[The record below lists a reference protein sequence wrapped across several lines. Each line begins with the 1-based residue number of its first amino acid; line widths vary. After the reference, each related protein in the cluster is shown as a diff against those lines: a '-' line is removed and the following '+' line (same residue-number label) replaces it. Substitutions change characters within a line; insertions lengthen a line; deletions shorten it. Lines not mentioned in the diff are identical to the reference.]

1 MLLILLNKIRYKLL
15 LKWIKPEIL
24 PFKKLDNSIVL
35 GTGVSN
41 MTHVSNPR
49 NVILEENIFV
59 GHFNYIDGY
68 KKVKIGKGTQI
79 TNYVSILTHS
89 SHDSLRIDPMNLHH
103 FGLIEGEV
111 EIGEYTYIG
120 AHCVIMPGTKI
131 GKGCIVSA
139 FSYVSGCFPDY
150 SILRGQP
157 AQIIGNTKERDLK
170 LLELNPIAKSTYYEN
185 IHDEL

>member
-1 MLLILLNKIRYKLL
+1 MFLSLLNKIRFKLL
-15 LKWIKPEIL
+15 LRWIKPEML
-24 PFKKLDNSIVL
+24 PFKSIDNSIVL

-41 MTHVSNPR
+41 MTHISNPS
-49 NVILEENIFV
+49 NVILENNIFV

-89 SHDSLRIDPMNLHH
+89 SHDSLRIDPMNLND
-103 FGLIEGEV
+103 FGLLTGEV

-120 AHCVIMPGTKI
+120 AHCVIMPGTKL

-139 FSYVSGCFPDY
+139 YSYVSGVFPDY

-157 AQIIGNTKERDLK
+157 AKIIGNTKTRDI
-170 LLELNPIAKSTYYEN
+170 EFLNSNPEAKTAYYEK
-185 IHDEL
+185 EGL

>member
-1 MLLILLNKIRYKLL
+1 MFSEILGKIRYKLL

-24 PFKKLDNSIVL
+24 PLNAIYKTDVV

-41 MTHVSNPR
+41 MTHISNNS
-49 NVILEENIFV
+49 NVFIEEDVFI

-68 KKVKIGKGTQI
+68 KSVRIGKGSQI

-89 SHDSLRIDPMNLHH
+89 SHDALRIDPQGENHL
-103 FGLIEGEV
+103 GLVSGEV
-111 EIGEYTYIG
+111 EIGEYCYVG
-120 AHCVIMPGTKI
+120 AHTVIMPGTKL

-139 FSYVSGCFPDY
+139 FSYVSGEYPDY

-157 AQIIGNTKERDLK
+157 AKVIGNTKERDFKILADFPDAR
-170 LLELNPIAKSTYYEN
+170 NSYYEK
-185 IHDEL
+185 

>member
-1 MLLILLNKIRYKLL
+1 MFSEILGKIRYKLL

-24 PFKKLDNSIVL
+24 SLNDIYKTDVV

-41 MTHVSNPR
+41 MTHISNK
-49 NVILEENIFV
+49 NNICIESDVFI

-68 KKVKIGKGTQI
+68 NKVRIAKGSQI

-89 SHDSLRIDPMNLHH
+89 SHDSLRIDPKGEHH
-103 FGLIEGEV
+103 IGLVSGEV
-111 EIGEYTYIG
+111 EIGEYCYIG
-120 AHCVIMPGTKI
+120 AHTVIMPGTKL

-139 FSYVSGCFPDY
+139 FSYVSGEFPDY

-157 AQIIGNTKERDLK
+157 AKIIGDTKTRDLDFLSK
-170 LLELNPIAKSTYYEN
+170 NPDAKSSYYE
-185 IHDEL
+185 